1 MRQLHILFNS
11 AKTWHV
17 IVCWFLCF
25 PLILPE
31 LNLKLFWTSEQNN
44 FKFSSGKFGGKHRN
58 HQTIT
63 CQVLNR
69 IWNCLIFITYVDRN
83 VQVNFKCNFC
93 SWHHYEKF
101 LSNSVDLM
109 KHLRSVLKLIESN
122 GEGENEILDNL
133 ENLKNTIDSFEE
145 MLEDTEFN
153 QDPERNLQL
162 HDFVNKL
169 KMIKGNYRI
178 HKTWSYQNS
187 GAIERTNLIFWFK
200 RCRSRILKML
210 NLKFLYDWSKK
221 IASKNKMW
229 PEKTSTIYK

>member
-1 MRQLHILFNS
+1 M
-11 AKTWHV
+11 
-17 IVCWFLCF
+17 
-25 PLILPE
+25 
-31 LNLKLFWTSEQNN
+31 N
-44 FKFSSGKFGGKHRN
+44 F
-58 HQTIT
+58 
-63 CQVLNR
+63 V
-69 IWNCLIFITYVDRN
+69 YVDRN
-83 VQVNFKCNFC
+83 VQVNFKCNFRN
-93 SWHHYEKF
+93 WHHYGKF

-178 HKTWSYQNS
+178 HKT
-187 GAIERTNLIFWFK
+187 
-200 RCRSRILKML
+200 
-210 NLKFLYDWSKK
+210 
-221 IASKNKMW
+221 
-229 PEKTSTIYK
+229 